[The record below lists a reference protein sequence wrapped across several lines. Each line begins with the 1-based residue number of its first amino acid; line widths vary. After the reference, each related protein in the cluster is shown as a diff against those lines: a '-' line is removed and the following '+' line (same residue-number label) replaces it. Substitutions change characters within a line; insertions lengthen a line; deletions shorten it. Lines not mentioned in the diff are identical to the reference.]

1 MYLREREEY
10 PVIIATTLNLIQEKE
25 LIQVL
30 KHCRKAI
37 GWSIEDLIIGISPN
51 LCIHRIFLEE
61 DTKPI
66 RQPQR
71 RLNPPMREVVKAE
84 IIKLLGAG
92 IIYSISDSTWVSP
105 TQVVLK
111 KGGIIYTT
119 RLTQVGGYVLITE
132 N

>member
-10 PVIIATTLNLIQEKE
+10 PVIIATTLNIIQEKE
-25 LIQVL
+25 LIQVP

-37 GWSIEDLIIGISPN
+37 GRSIEDLIGISPN
-51 LCIHRIFLEE
+51 LCIHHIFLEE
-61 DTKPI
+61 DIKPI
-66 RQPQR
+66 RLPQR
-71 RLNPPMREVVKAE
+71 RLNLPMREVVKAE
-84 IIKLLGAG
+84 VIKLLGAG